1 MEFLRAINAL
11 MNRGSFFI
19 ASAQLQSRIINAIHN
34 KGGNALLCCKPL
46 AYTHATRKFPTGN
59 LQKNSKHCLC
69 SLTGTISANFY
80 QVKTC
85 RNWLAWGISPC
96 PPKSKKQPPATAY
109 LKIFYTNKERT
120 DTAMANRE
128 RQNEL
133 KIYLS
138 DDEQYILDQK
148 WKASGMK
155 SKSAFI
161 RHLILYGYVYDV
173 NYEHLREYNTTLA
186 RIGNNLNQIAKRMN
200 ATGNVYKADVY
211 EVKELM
217 KQVWQSQKSMLSRQP
232 SIRQ

>member
-1 MEFLRAINAL
+1 
-11 MNRGSFFI
+11 
-19 ASAQLQSRIINAIHN
+19 
-34 KGGNALLCCKPL
+34 
-46 AYTHATRKFPTGN
+46 
-59 LQKNSKHCLC
+59 
-69 SLTGTISANFY
+69 
-80 QVKTC
+80 
-85 RNWLAWGISPC
+85 
-96 PPKSKKQPPATAY
+96 
-109 LKIFYTNKERT
+109 
-120 DTAMANRE
+120 MANRE

-200 ATGNVYKADVY
+200 ADRKSVVY
-211 EVKELM
+211 ERHGQRL
-217 KQVWQSQKSMLSRQP
+217 
-232 SIRQ
+232 